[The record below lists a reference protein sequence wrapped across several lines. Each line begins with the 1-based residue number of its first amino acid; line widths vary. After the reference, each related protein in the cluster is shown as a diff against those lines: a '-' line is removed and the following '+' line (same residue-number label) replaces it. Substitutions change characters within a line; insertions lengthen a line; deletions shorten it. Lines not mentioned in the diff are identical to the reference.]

1 MNNLLSYYG
10 LVDERKSA
18 SDKEL
23 PISTYLHNNCPII
36 ASKMHY
42 TSVIFN
48 LVHIHKAQA
57 MCEVIESSLKM
68 ESNFKFLIVF
78 SIFCLIFLFNII
90 EFRFRFEL
98 LNPESNHPDY
108 IMLEQVNIIQ

>member
-1 MNNLLSYYG
+1 
-10 LVDERKSA
+10 
-18 SDKEL
+18 
-23 PISTYLHNNCPII
+23 
-36 ASKMHY
+36 MHY

-68 ESNFKFLIVF
+68 ESNCKFLIVF

-98 LNPESNHPDY
+98 LNPKSNHPDY
-108 IMLEQVNIIQ
+108 IMLEQVNIIQQNCDDLISIIPLLPFIRYDILELLKT